1 MHIAYLIPTLDR
13 IGGAEQQTIVLA
25 TGIARRG
32 SQVTVIAL
40 SGSGSDAAN
49 TLIES
54 GVRFQS
60 LQMRKG
66 LMDPRGWLRLHRWIR
81 ANKPDVLHAHLPH
94 AALLARWSRVFAP
107 VPVLVDTIHSP
118 HTARFLCKVGYRLSS
133 RLSDVNTAVSSAA
146 AGPWLNAHLL
156 DRDRLVLIPNGV
168 DLNYWKPANEH
179 TETQPGSVIPRRFTW
194 LTLGRLDPVKD
205 HATLLH
211 AFARLPQ
218 FADLILAGD
227 GPLKHPLQ
235 TLARA
240 LGIAHRVTF
249 VGFQKN
255 PLSLMR
261 QSDAFVLT
269 SKWEGL
275 PVALMEA
282 SACALPAIITNTP
295 GSKEVLPQ
303 PAVCDIP
310 VGNPNALAT
319 AMSTMMALSPSERRR
334 LGIRARNIV
343 ADRFSLVSMLD
354 RYDAL
359 YRDLL
364 AVRSRK
370 AHSLS
375 SAPFRSNTTRK

>member
-1 MHIAYLIPTLDR
+1 
-13 IGGAEQQTIVLA
+13 
-25 TGIARRG
+25 
-32 SQVTVIAL
+32 
-40 SGSGSDAAN
+40 
-49 TLIES
+49 
-54 GVRFQS
+54 
-60 LQMRKG
+60 
-66 LMDPRGWLRLHRWIR
+66 
-81 ANKPDVLHAHLPH
+81 
-94 AALLARWSRVFAP
+94 
-107 VPVLVDTIHSP
+107 
-118 HTARFLCKVGYRLSS
+118 
-133 RLSDVNTAVSSAA
+133 
-146 AGPWLNAHLL
+146 
-156 DRDRLVLIPNGV
+156 
-168 DLNYWKPANEH
+168 
-179 TETQPGSVIPRRFTW
+179 
-194 LTLGRLDPVKD
+194 
-205 HATLLH
+205 
-211 AFARLPQ
+211 
-218 FADLILAGD
+218 
-227 GPLKHPLQ
+227 
-235 TLARA
+235 
-240 LGIAHRVTF
+240 
-249 VGFQKN
+249 
-255 PLSLMR
+255 MR